1 MKDSEKKSGFLHN
14 GRQVI
19 LVTVILLVICGL
31 LFPLLLTGLSSV
43 LFPHQAN
50 GSLIEVDGQV
60 VGAEHV
66 GQEFTQDYYLW
77 GRPSAYH
84 YNTYYE
90 DEEGNQT
97 YSDGSEY
104 AGLSSGSNNYAPSNP
119 ALTERIEADLE
130 TFLAK
135 NPDVSVEDIP
145 ADLLT
150 ASGSGLDPDIS
161 PESAEIQVPRIA
173 KASGLS
179 EDEVREIIA
188 RHTEGKFLGIF
199 GDETVNVLG
208 VNIDIAMAMGLL
220 NTDDDA
226 NTEARLAE

>member
-1 MKDSEKKSGFLHN
+1 MKDSEKKSGLLHN

>member
-130 TFLAK
+130 TFLAR